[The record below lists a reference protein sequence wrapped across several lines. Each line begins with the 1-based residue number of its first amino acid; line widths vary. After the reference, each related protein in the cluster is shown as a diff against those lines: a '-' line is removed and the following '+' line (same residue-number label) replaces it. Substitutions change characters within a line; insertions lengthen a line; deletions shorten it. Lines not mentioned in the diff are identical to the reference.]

1 MATSFVKGGARALKH
16 PVHTSLINLQG
27 NAFGLMPDNV
37 ILSLVQSDYI
47 GHSKLDLDTILILR
61 DRKQP
66 ATGVQ
71 KIQPIDIGA
80 ADWTKIKSLDTEG
93 ILDCH

>member
-1 MATSFVKGGARALKH
+1 M
-16 PVHTSLINLQG
+16 INLQG
-27 NAFGLMPDNV
+27 NAFGLMSDNV

-47 GHSKLDLDTILILR
+47 GHIKLDLDTMLILR

-71 KIQPIDIGA
+71 NIQPIDVGA